1 MCMCPVLS
9 DSLGHHGL
17 QPPRFFC
24 PWNSP
29 GKNTEV
35 SCHFLLQEIFLSQ
48 GSNPHLLHLLMR
60 ELAGRFFTTRAAW
73 EAHKYICYIF
83 KYLPIFI
90 TYMWIYK
97 LHVFK
102 IFFYY
107 LIYISRYSSF
117 NLRTSAT
124 LVFFF
129 FPFLIKPCVL

>member
-48 GSNPHLLHLLMR
+48 GSNPHLLHLLHWQADSLPL
-60 ELAGRFFTTRAAW
+60 EPLGKP
-73 EAHKYICYIF
+73 HKYICYIF